1 VTQETETALK
11 QMQRELQEADQEFHD
26 LLAFQTSNKELTWV
40 PDSLVVSCMSSFC
53 SKKFNATTRKV
64 CGGSLLFWWES
75 PSADTFIIIIFISF
89 FFIIILSAPLPVL
102 WKGLLQE
109 LHEVQPFHPKI
120 RLHQARKGLQQ
131 LQPPPQWPIFTVRRR
146 RSCRV
151 AFQIP
156 EAQLLKQ
163 FRSE

>member
-1 VTQETETALK
+1 LGSRFPGGQLH
-11 QMQRELQEADQEFHD
+11 EL
-26 LLAFQTSNKELTWV
+26 LLLQKVQCDNSEGMWGESV
-40 PDSLVVSCMSSFC
+40 VLV
-53 SKKFNATTRKV
+53 
-64 CGGSLLFWWES
+64 ES
-75 PSADTFIIIIFISF
+75 PSADTFIIIFISF